1 MLACRDPVF
10 SAQPVSRDRAH
21 KPLRL
26 LTGGTYRF
34 LSMAGILYIVATPIG
49 NLEDIT
55 LRALRVLKEVDVIAA
70 EDTRHTQILLSH
82 HDIHTPLT
90 SYHEHNETTK
100 ARELVTRLA
109 RGQNIALV
117 SDAGTPSISDPGFRL
132 VVQAIRAG
140 VRIIPIPGASALTA
154 VLSASGLPT
163 DRFIFEGFLPA
174 KKKQRRE
181 RLQALRNET
190 RTLILYEAP
199 HRLKDALDDIHELLG
214 NRDAV
219 LAREVS
225 KIHEEFLR
233 GPVGELVRALGAG
246 EMRGEVTLIVSGGA
260 SESRVNEDL
269 LKAEIRELE
278 GKGLRVKEIAEVLG
292 EKFGYPKKEIY
303 RLALQR
309 QKLSP

>member
-1 MLACRDPVF
+1 
-10 SAQPVSRDRAH
+10 
-21 KPLRL
+21 
-26 LTGGTYRF
+26 
-34 LSMAGILYIVATPIG
+34 MAGILYIVATPIG

-90 SYHEHNETTK
+90 SYHEHNEKTK

-109 RGQNIALV
+109 RGQTIALV

-233 GPVGELVRALGAG
+233 GPIGELVRALGAG
-246 EMRGEVTLIVSGGA
+246 EIRGEVTLIVSGGA
-260 SESRVNEDL
+260 SASRVNEDL

-309 QKLSP
+309 QKVSP